1 MEKKREAKSSVFTMA
16 LLGQLKQET
25 GVFVRLHTT
34 FSPLFFY
41 FSFLKLPDSLMEKL
55 NLSRTLTECS
65 SINKYR
71 PRIHTYIHT
80 YFIGSSPRGFSESI
94 LHYILYG

>member
-1 MEKKREAKSSVFTMA
+1 MEKKREAKSSVFTME

-34 FSPLFFY
+34 FSPLFHH

-71 PRIHTYIHT
+71 PRIQLRFYQSHFRVQNKGIVQ
-80 YFIGSSPRGFSESI
+80 
-94 LHYILYG
+94 L

>member
-1 MEKKREAKSSVFTMA
+1 MEKKREAKSSVFTME

-34 FSPLFFY
+34 FSPLFVY

-71 PRIHTYIHT
+71 PRIRLRFYQSHFRVQNKGIVQ
-80 YFIGSSPRGFSESI
+80 
-94 LHYILYG
+94 L

>member
-41 FSFLKLPDSLMEKL
+41 FSFLKLPDSLMKKL

-65 SINKYR
+65 SINKYQ
-71 PRIHTYIHT
+71 PRIRLRFYQSHFRVQNKGIVQ
-80 YFIGSSPRGFSESI
+80 
-94 LHYILYG
+94 L

>member
-1 MEKKREAKSSVFTMA
+1 MEKKREAKSSVFTME
-16 LLGQLKQET
+16 LLGQLKPET

-34 FSPLFFY
+34 FSPLFHH

-71 PRIHTYIHT
+71 PRIRLRFYQSHFRVQNKGIVQ
-80 YFIGSSPRGFSESI
+80 
-94 LHYILYG
+94 L

>member
-1 MEKKREAKSSVFTMA
+1 MEKKREAKSSVFTME

-25 GVFVRLHTT
+25 GVFVRLHT
-34 FSPLFFY
+34 FSPLFHH

-55 NLSRTLTECS
+55 NLSRILTECS

-71 PRIHTYIHT
+71 PRIRLRFYQSHFRVQNKGIVQ
-80 YFIGSSPRGFSESI
+80 
-94 LHYILYG
+94 L